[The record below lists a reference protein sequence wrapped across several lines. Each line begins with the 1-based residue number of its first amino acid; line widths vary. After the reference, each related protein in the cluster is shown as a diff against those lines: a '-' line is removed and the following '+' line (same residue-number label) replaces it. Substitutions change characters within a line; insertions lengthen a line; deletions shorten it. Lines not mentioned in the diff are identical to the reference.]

1 MIQIFEHQ
9 NLMLHFVFLYYF
21 GELLLRNIKIN
32 IESYAALD
40 FA

>member
-1 MIQIFEHQ
+1 MKIQD
-9 NLMLHFVFLYYF
+9 YCF